1 MEALII
7 DVENELGFIS
17 REINTL
23 KGKKA
28 KVQTE
33 TDPDNLDSHMKA
45 IALTLH
51 SVYTG
56 YEKILGLY
64 SGDII
69 SIFSSGHFRRSPVT
83 VCQAA
88 IRFEKLILKEKERT
102 KMIENNKENLIIP
115 RTRGNPPF
123 YLKTV

>member
-1 MEALII
+1 
-7 DVENELGFIS
+7 
-17 REINTL
+17 
-23 KGKKA
+23 
-28 KVQTE
+28 
-33 TDPDNLDSHMKA
+33 MKA

-69 SIFSSGHFRRSPVT
+69 SIFSPGHFRRSPVT
-83 VCQAA
+83 VSQAA

-115 RTRGNPPF
+115 RTSGNPHF